1 MSLLMPAPG
10 LVDTGDA
17 PAARAATS
25 VLLVDDD
32 PVLRE
37 LVRVELEDVGFEVRE
52 APDVVTAQHLIK
64 EQRPD
69 VALIDVLLPGESGLD
84 LTAWLRGQAWAAH
97 LPIVVLTGLE
107 HDEVI
112 GLAFEAGATDFIRK
126 PVEAPLLRHRVQLVL
141 RARRQRLALERS
153 EAALDEAQAI
163 ARIGSFSLDVGTQ
176 LLQHSAEFAGLLGWP
191 RRPGVLRSADLLA
204 AIHPADRVR
213 ASAADALGWSGG
225 PGGEHASL
233 VRLLLQGEAP
243 RWVQLRLRYGAGP
256 EGAPRIQGTLQ
267 DITEQRSRQQRIEY
281 LATHDVETGL
291 PNTAGFTRMAA
302 PSLAGGDPHLLVQVG
317 IDRADLLRA
326 RLGPDRTAQ
335 LMRTV
340 GARLSR
346 TEGAVTAAG
355 APLPAPELVA
365 RTSASGF
372 VLLFAGSH
380 DQEGARRI
388 AERTLALLAEPLRVA
403 DHELRI
409 NARAGLARAPK
420 DAGSVQEL
428 LRSAEAALQHAVR
441 TGARVRFH
449 ERVFSADAERLLW
462 LERELARALEAD
474 ALELAFQP
482 KFDRGGRI
490 GGVEALS
497 RWTHPDQGPISPGEF
512 IPVAEESGLIH
523 DLGAWVLRRAMQ
535 HAARWFEQGRAQ
547 PVAVNLS
554 AVQVL
559 EPGFVELLGEEL
571 ARTRL
576 PAELLELEITESVL
590 LADREEVQAT
600 LRALAATG
608 ARIALDDFGTGY
620 SSLSYLTDLPL
631 HVLKIDRSFVD
642 PLPAPQTVAVV
653 RAIIALAEG
662 LGLQTVAEGVETAE
676 QARWLRDAGCDL
688 LQGFHLSRPVAEQA
702 IDDALEK
709 GTPSSAP
716 RR

>member
-1 MSLLMPAPG
+1 MSSPLPVPG
-10 LVDTGDA
+10 LVDTGEA
-17 PAARAATS
+17 PSVRDATS

-32 PVLRE
+32 PVHRE
-37 LVRVELEDVGFEVRE
+37 LVRVELEEVGFEVRE
-52 APDVVTAQHLIK
+52 APDVVTALHAISDR
-64 EQRPD
+64 RPD
-69 VALIDVLLPGESGLD
+69 VALIDVLLPGESGLE

-126 PVEAPLLRHRVQLVL
+126 PVEAPLLLHRVQLVL

-176 LLQHSAEFAGLLGWP
+176 LLQHSAELSGLLGWP

-225 PGGEHASL
+225 PGGEHVSL
-233 VRLLLQGEAP
+233 VRLLLQGEPP
-243 RWVQLRLRYGAGP
+243 RWAQLRLRYGAGP

-291 PNTAGFTRMAA
+291 PNTAGFTRIAA
-302 PSLAGGDPHLLVQVG
+302 PSLAGEHPHLLVQIG

-335 LMRTV
+335 LMRAI

-346 TEGAVTAAG
+346 ADGTAPAVG
-355 APLPAPELVA
+355 APLQVPELVA
-365 RTSASGF
+365 RTSAAGF
-372 VLLFAGSH
+372 VLLFAGTH
-380 DQEGARRI
+380 DEAGARQV
-388 AERTLALLAEPLRVA
+388 AARTLALLAEPLRVG

-409 NARAGLARAPK
+409 NARAGLARAPE
-420 DAGSVQEL
+420 DAGSVPEL

-449 ERVFSADAERLLW
+449 EQVFSADADRLLW
-462 LERELARALEAD
+462 LERELARALDTD

-482 KFDRGGRI
+482 KFDRAGSI
-490 GGVEALS
+490 AGVEALS
-497 RWTHPDQGPISPGEF
+497 RWTHPEAGSISPEEF

-523 DLGAWVLRRAMQ
+523 DLGTWVLRHAMQ
-535 HAARWFEQGRAQ
+535 RAARWFEQGRTL

-559 EPGFVELLGEEL
+559 EPGFVDLLTAEL

-600 LRALAATG
+600 LRAIAATG

-642 PLPAPQTVAVV
+642 PLPVQPTVAVV

-688 LQGFHLSRPVAEQA
+688 LQGFHLSRPIAEQA
-702 IDDALEK
+702 LDDVL
-709 GTPSSAP
+709 GTDVGTSVPG
-716 RR
+716 R